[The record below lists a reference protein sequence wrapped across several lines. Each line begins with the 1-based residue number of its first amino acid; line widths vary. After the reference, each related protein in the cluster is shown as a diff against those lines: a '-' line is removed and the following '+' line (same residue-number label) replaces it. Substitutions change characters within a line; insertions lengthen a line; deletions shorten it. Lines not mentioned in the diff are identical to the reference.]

1 LTGRCLMPTTTD
13 EDRFRDEVIDEVR
26 QGLDSWIAV
35 IHRSGRRA
43 GERLTPKDLA
53 ARMLAAVPSP
63 QHPWDEQIGP
73 FYDTPGLC
81 RLLEVSKQALHD
93 RVKRGTLLA
102 VTSRNGK
109 VGYPAFQ
116 FAGNQLLPGI
126 REALGAFRNTPVD
139 GWAIGAWFT
148 TPAATLGKET
158 PARWLA
164 EHHDIQPVIDLARDT
179 AARWAG

>member
-1 LTGRCLMPTTTD
+1 MATRTS

-26 QGLDSWIAV
+26 QGLESWIV
-35 IHRSGRRA
+35 RIHQTGQRA
-43 GERLTPKDLA
+43 GERVTAKDLA

-63 QHPWDEQIGP
+63 QHPWDAQIGP

-81 RLLEVSKQALHD
+81 KLLGVSKQALHD

-116 FAGNQLLPGI
+116 FTGDQLLPGL
-126 REALGAFRNTPVD
+126 RETLAEFRDTPVD

-148 TPAATLGKET
+148 TPAASLGKQT
-158 PARWLA
+158 PAHWLA
-164 EHHDIQPVIDLARDT
+164 ESEDIQPVIDLARDT